1 MESAFNISSML
12 NSQVTESN
20 STELLQIDEG
30 EYIAVIDPVSEEN
43 FRSFDIKKGERA
55 GQKGLSLNLTWNI
68 NDESGAIIA
77 KIGRTPKV
85 RQNLFLDLTTQGG
98 LDFGKGRNVSLG
110 QLREALG
117 QNMTGRPWSF
127 GMLGGGVAKIKVK
140 HRILDDGRTMAEVQA
155 VAKA

>member
-43 FRSFDIKKGERA
+43 FKSFDIKKGERA

-85 RQNLFLDLTTQGG
+85 RQNLFLDLTSQGG

>member
-1 MESAFNISSML
+1 ML

-68 NDESGAIIA
+68 NDESGAITA

-85 RQNLFLDLTTQGG
+85 RQNLFLDLTSQGG

-140 HRILDDGRTMAEVQA
+140 HRILDDGRTLAEVQA

>member
-1 MESAFNISSML
+1 ML
-12 NSQVTESN
+12 NATVSESN

-30 EYIAVIDPVSEEN
+30 EYIAVADPVSEES
-43 FRSFDIKKGERA
+43 FKSFDIRKGDRA
-55 GQKGLSLNLTWNI
+55 GQKGLSLNVSWSI
-68 NDESGAIIA
+68 NDEDGSIKA
-77 KIGRTPKV
+77 KIGRAPKV
-85 RQNLFLDLTTQGG
+85 RQNIFLDLTSQGG

-140 HRILDDGRTMAEVQA
+140 HRILDDGRTVAEVQA

>member
-1 MESAFNISSML
+1 MESAFNVSAML

-43 FRSFDIKKGERA
+43 FKSFDIKKGERA

-85 RQNLFLDLTTQGG
+85 RQNLFLDLTSQGG

>member
-1 MESAFNISSML
+1 MESAFNVSAML

-43 FRSFDIKKGERA
+43 FKSFDIKKGERA